1 MKDVLILQ
9 ARYNQ
14 MADRAMFAVFND
26 MVKSGKKDLLYKDC
40 GLFYKSIIGT
50 AAHSLCGSIGLFL
63 WQFSAFVEQKPNK
76 LESLLQHLQQDF
88 TLKDSLLQDLNALQT
103 LQDDTDTAM
112 IDLITNMSDFNKVET
127 LHLGQN
133 LSFSKTRA
141 HLILALL
148 NHATHHRGQIAGALD
163 ILGVEN
169 DFAGMLGM

>member
-1 MKDVLILQ
+1 MQDLLILQ
-9 ARYNQ
+9 VRYNQ

-26 MVKSGKKDLLYKDC
+26 MVKNGKKDLLYKDC

-63 WQFSAFVEQKPNK
+63 GRLSEFVEQKPSK

-88 TLKDSLLQDLNALQT
+88 TLKDSVLQDLNALQT
-103 LQDDTDTAM
+103 LQENTNTAM
-112 IDLITNMSDFNKVET
+112 IELITNMNDFDKVET
-127 LHLGQN
+127 LHLGEN
-133 LSFSKTRA
+133 LFFSKTRA

-148 NHATHHRGQIAGALD
+148 NHTTHHRGQIAGALD
-163 ILGVEN
+163 ILGIDN

>member
-26 MVKSGKKDLLYKDC
+26 MVKNGKKDLLYKDC

-63 WQFSAFVEQKPNK
+63 GQKPNK

-133 LSFSKTRA
+133 LSFSKKGR
-141 HLILALL
+141 I
-148 NHATHHRGQIAGALD
+148 
-163 ILGVEN
+163 
-169 DFAGMLGM
+169 

>member
-1 MKDVLILQ
+1 M
-9 ARYNQ
+9 
-14 MADRAMFAVFND
+14 
-26 MVKSGKKDLLYKDC
+26 
-40 GLFYKSIIGT
+40 
-50 AAHSLCGSIGLFL
+50 
-63 WQFSAFVEQKPNK
+63 EQKPNK

>member
-1 MKDVLILQ
+1 
-9 ARYNQ
+9 
-14 MADRAMFAVFND
+14 MA
-26 MVKSGKKDLLYKDC
+26 KKICFIKIADCFIKALL
-40 GLFYKSIIGT
+40 GT

-63 WQFSAFVEQKPNK
+63 GQFSAFVEQKPNK

-112 IDLITNMSDFNKVET
+112 IELITNMSDFNKVET